1 MLSSAGF
8 FARRHHFP
16 THFVPDISGKDIFLH
31 FSFGEYKTSIH
42 IRKEIPL
49 IENITGD
56 FGNTIIIA
64 DENTAYIA
72 DKVRNGRD
80 ITRCILKNGEENK
93 NWQSVETI
101 IRAAN
106 QAGLGRDCIFI
117 GIGGGVITDIT
128 GFAASIYKRGCRLV
142 FISTTLLG
150 MVDASIGGKTGFD
163 LLGLKNLVGSF
174 YPAETVYM
182 PLFSLST
189 LPQIEWKSGMAELI
203 KTAILSG
210 DDFLELLFPLAA
222 NFDDAPSLLKYDTF
236 RNCIE
241 RAVNYKDSVVTED
254 FYDFGKRM
262 LLNLGHTFGHAL
274 ESAAGLGKITHGEA
288 VAWGVVRAC
297 ELGVTLGYTPQ
308 SRAKK
313 ICALISSFGFECSCP
328 HPLARDTEAI
338 LHAIKGDKKKK
349 IGKYS
354 FIVPDETS
362 ARVVEIDSDD
372 TKTLVDILA
381 GGIRL

>member
-1 MLSSAGF
+1 M
-8 FARRHHFP
+8 
-16 THFVPDISGKDIFLH
+16 H

-42 IRKEIPL
+42 IRKGIPL

-56 FGNTIIIA
+56 FGNTILIA
-64 DENTAYIA
+64 DENTAHIA
-72 DKVRNGRD
+72 AQVSNGRD
-80 ITRCILKNGEENK
+80 IHRCILRSGEENK
-93 NWQSVETI
+93 NWQSVESI
-101 IRAAN
+101 LRAAN

-117 GIGGGVITDIT
+117 GVGGGVTCDLT

-163 LLGLKNLVGSF
+163 LTGIKNLAGSF
-174 YPAETVYM
+174 YPAETVYI
-182 PLFSLST
+182 PLNALST

-203 KTAILSG
+203 KTAILCG

-254 FYDFGKRM
+254 LYDFGKRM

-274 ESAAGLGKITHGEA
+274 ESAAGLGRITHGEA
-288 VAWGVVRAC
+288 VAWGIVRSC
-297 ELGVTLGYTPQ
+297 ELGIALGYTPQ
-308 SRAKK
+308 ARAKK
-313 ICALISSFGFECSCP
+313 ISKLISSFGYECSCP
-328 HPLARDTEAI
+328 HPLALDAQAI
-338 LHAIKGDKKKK
+338 LHAIKSDKKKK
-349 IGKYS
+349 LGKYS
-354 FIVPDETS
+354 FIVPDESS
-362 ARVVEIDSDD
+362 ARIVEIDTDD

-381 GGIRL
+381 GGITL